1 MPDVQRQKPGGVNYR
16 LNTTVIFTNQIR
28 QEIGGMFGNPK
39 MTWSTET
46 QKLFKDASDQVAKL
60 QPLLMREV
68 D

>member
-1 MPDVQRQKPGGVNYR
+1 MPDIQRQKLGGVNHR
-16 LNTTVIFTNQIR
+16 LNTTVILTNKIR

-39 MTWSTET
+39 ITWSTET